1 MCKILRLYRVFRFP
15 RFYIWSIKFKKTF
28 NTREYLSACHESVE
42 ADQWKFTLL
51 AFPGGLDF
59 GIFICRACHDRNKC
73 WDFVPSRSLSWSDF
87 FFSQANL
94 FVLNFPPHFMV
105 LHIYSQDIA
114 VICEFLQRGDDK
126 SLKNSKIATK
136 KVARNAQEELTE

>member
-1 MCKILRLYRVFRFP
+1 
-15 RFYIWSIKFKKTF
+15 
-28 NTREYLSACHESVE
+28 
-42 ADQWKFTLL
+42 
-51 AFPGGLDF
+51 
-59 GIFICRACHDRNKC
+59 
-73 WDFVPSRSLSWSDF
+73 
-87 FFSQANL
+87 
-94 FVLNFPPHFMV
+94 MV

>member
-73 WDFVPSRSLSWSDF
+73 WDFVPSRSLSWSGF
-87 FFSQANL
+87 FFLRQTYL
-94 FVLNFPPHFMV
+94 FSTFP
-105 LHIYSQDIA
+105 HILWSFTFIPRTLLSS
-114 VICEFLQRGDDK
+114 VSSCNEEMI
-126 SLKNSKIATK
+126 NHWKIQKLRQK

>member
-1 MCKILRLYRVFRFP
+1 MKIYPTRFSRWVRLWDLYMQSLP
-15 RFYIWSIKFKKTF
+15 RQKQMLGFCS
-28 NTREYLSACHESVE
+28 LP
-42 ADQWKFTLL
+42 L
-51 AFPGGLDF
+51 
-59 GIFICRACHDRNKC
+59 
-73 WDFVPSRSLSWSDF
+73 FVMVRF

-105 LHIYSQDIA
+105 LHIYSQDIS